1 MLTLIGLTNYATIAV
16 SLGCQSHTL
25 KTRRGGAMTKIA
37 RIEPIPIEYPD
48 PNDFGTIRRT
58 VLVRVETSDGVVGW
72 GECIAMWPE
81 ACKAVATV
89 ITGGFLPLLAG
100 HTAEDIDG
108 AWVKMRRHVFWY
120 GEGGIAS
127 MAISGVDM
135 ALWDIRGKVAG
146 KPLYALLGGLKKDR
160 LLANASAHVNKKGEA
175 ACVAEVEGFFAAGFR
190 STKLGFAKKGD
201 SNIGGDPDTDVSFIR
216 ALRLALGD
224 QAGILVDIGNG
235 VRWDVDTAISVANRM
250 HDLGIGWYEE
260 PLYPTD
266 DAGYRKLRDSTAAR
280 LASGEREFTE
290 AGYRRQ
296 MEFIQAIDVYGVDP
310 ARVEGITG
318 FRKVD
323 GLCTEYGKTINAHAW
338 STAITTAASLHLSLA
353 SPNSEVFEFKPFPV
367 VVQDEIVAEKL
378 WHMDGWAY
386 PIHGPGLGIDIQ
398 EAVVRRLAMT

>member
-1 MLTLIGLTNYATIAV
+1 MTTI
-16 SLGCQSHTL
+16 S
-25 KTRRGGAMTKIA
+25 
-37 RIEPIPIEYPD
+37 RIEPIAIEYPD
-48 PNDFGTIRRT
+48 PNDFGTMRRT

-81 ACKAVATV
+81 ACRAVATV
-89 ITGGFLPLLAG
+89 ISGGFLPLLSG
-100 HTAEDIDG
+100 HPAEDIDG
-108 AWVKMRRHVFWY
+108 AWLKMRRHVFWY

-146 KPLYALLGGLKKDR
+146 KPLYDLVGGLKKDR

-190 STKLGFAKKGD
+190 STKLGFAKKGE

-216 ALRLALGD
+216 SLRRALGD
-224 QAGILVDIGNG
+224 DAGILVDIGNG

-250 HDLGIGWYEE
+250 QDLGIGWYEE

-266 DAGYRKLRDSTAAR
+266 DAGYRKLRANTNAR

-296 MEFIQAIDVYGVDP
+296 MEFIQAIEVYGVDP

-318 FRKVD
+318 FLRVD
-323 GLCTEYGKTINAHAW
+323 ALCSQYGKVINAHAW

-353 SPNSEVFEFKPFPV
+353 SNNSEVFEFKPFPV
-367 VVQDEIVAEKL
+367 VVQDELVAEKL
-378 WHMDGWAY
+378 WHKDGWAY
-386 PIHGPGLGIDIQ
+386 PIHGPGLGIDVQ
-398 EAVVRRLAMT
+398 ESVVRRLAMQ

>member
-1 MLTLIGLTNYATIAV
+1 
-16 SLGCQSHTL
+16 
-25 KTRRGGAMTKIA
+25 MTTIA

-81 ACKAVATV
+81 ACRAVATV
-89 ITGGFLPLLAG
+89 ITGGFLPLLKG
-100 HTAEDIDG
+100 DLAEDIDA

-127 MAISGVDM
+127 FAISGIDM

-190 STKLGFAKKGD
+190 STKLGFAKKGE
-201 SNIGGDPDTDVSFIR
+201 SNIGGDPDTDVAFIR
-216 ALRLALGD
+216 SLRRALGD
-224 QAGILVDIGNG
+224 GAGILVDIGNG

-266 DAGYRKLRDSTAAR
+266 DAGYRRLRANTRVR

-290 AGYRRQ
+290 SGYRRQ
-296 MEFIQAIDVYGVDP
+296 MEFVQAVEVYGVDP

-318 FRKVD
+318 FRRVD
-323 GLCTEYGKTINAHAW
+323 ALCTQHGRVINAHAW

-353 SPNSEVFEFKPFPV
+353 SPNAEVFEFKPFPV
-367 VVQDEIVAEKL
+367 VVQDDLVAEKL
-378 WHMDGWAY
+378 WHKDGWAY
-386 PIHGPGLGIDIQ
+386 PIHGPGLGIEVQ
-398 EAVVRRLAMT
+398 EAVVRRLAMA

>member
-1 MLTLIGLTNYATIAV
+1 
-16 SLGCQSHTL
+16 
-25 KTRRGGAMTKIA
+25 
-37 RIEPIPIEYPD
+37 
-48 PNDFGTIRRT
+48 
-58 VLVRVETSDGVVGW
+58 VRVETSDGVVGW

-89 ITGGFLPLLAG
+89 ITGGFLPLLSG
-100 HTAEDIDG
+100 HLAEDIDG

-127 MAISGVDM
+127 MAISGIDM

-146 KPLYALLGGLKKDR
+146 KPLYEIFGGKKQDR
-160 LLANASAHVNKKGEA
+160 ILANASAHVNKKGEA

-190 STKLGFAKKGD
+190 SCKLGFAKKGE

-216 ALRLALGD
+216 SLRKTLGD
-224 QAGILVDIGNG
+224 KAEILVDIGNG
-235 VRWDVDTAISVANRM
+235 VRWDVDTSISVGKRM
-250 HDLGIGWYEE
+250 QEYRIGWYEE

-266 DAGYRKLRDSTAAR
+266 DAGYRKMRAETTLT

-318 FRKVD
+318 FRRVD
-323 GLCTEYGKTINAHAW
+323 ALCTQYGKKINAHAW
-338 STAITTAASLHLSLA
+338 STAITTAASLHCSIA
-353 SPNSEVFEFKPFPV
+353 SPNVLIFEYKPFGV

-378 WHMDGWAY
+378 WHKDGWAY
-386 PIHGPGLGIDIQ
+386 PIEGPGLGIDVQ
-398 EAVVRRLAMT
+398 EDVVRRIAMQ

>member
-1 MLTLIGLTNYATIAV
+1 
-16 SLGCQSHTL
+16 
-25 KTRRGGAMTKIA
+25 MTKIA

-58 VLVRVETSDGVVGW
+58 VLVRLETSDGVVGW

-81 ACKAVATV
+81 ACRAVAMV
-89 ITGGFLPLLAG
+89 ITGGFLPLLQG
-100 HTAEDIDG
+100 DLAEDIDA

-127 MAISGVDM
+127 FAISGIDM

-146 KPLYALLGGLKKDR
+146 KPLYALLGGLKRER
-160 LLANASAHVNKKGEA
+160 LLANASAHVNKRGEA

-190 STKLGFAKKGD
+190 STKLGFAKKGE
-201 SNIGGDPDTDVSFIR
+201 SNIGGDPAVDVSFIR
-216 ALRLALGD
+216 ALRGALGD
-224 QAGILVDIGNG
+224 GAGILVDIGNG

-250 HDLGIGWYEE
+250 GEFGIGWYEE

-266 DAGYRKLRDSTAAR
+266 DAGYRRLRANTGVR

-296 MEFIQAIDVYGVDP
+296 MEFIQAIEVYGVDP

-318 FRKVD
+318 FRRVD
-323 GLCTEYGKTINAHAW
+323 ALCSQYGRVINAHAW

-353 SPNSEVFEFKPFPV
+353 SPNAEVFEFKPFPV
-367 VVQDEIVAEKL
+367 VVQDELVAEKL
-378 WHMDGWAY
+378 WHKDGWAY
-386 PIHGPGLGIDIQ
+386 PIHGPGLGIEVQ